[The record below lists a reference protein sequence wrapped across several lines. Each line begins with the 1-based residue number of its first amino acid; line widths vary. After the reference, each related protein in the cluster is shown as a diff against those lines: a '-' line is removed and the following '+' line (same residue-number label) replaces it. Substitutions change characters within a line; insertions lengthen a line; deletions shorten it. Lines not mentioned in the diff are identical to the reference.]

1 MNLKSR
7 IFPISHTYLVAICHA
22 CGLSRVTRIERSR
35 RYVLGF
41 SRELTAAEKDKLID
55 ALHDRMTECVYEEPL
70 STFESKVERKPV
82 LRVPVVA
89 EGKPALKK
97 ISDELG
103 LAFDDWDLDF
113 YTKLFKE
120 KMGRDPSDVECF
132 DLAQSNSE
140 HSRHWFFGGK
150 MIIDG
155 EEMPGTLFKIVKET
169 NKSDDPGNNS
179 VIAFH
184 DNSSA
189 IRGYPIPVFKASGKQ
204 YTTEE
209 STVHGILTCETHNF
223 PCGIA
228 PFPGA
233 ETGTGG
239 RIRDVQATGR
249 GAHVVAGESS
259 YCVGNLHIP
268 GYVLPWEDDF
278 QGYPSN
284 MASPLQIIIDASNG
298 ASDYG
303 NKFGEPV
310 LAGYARS
317 YGQGDV
323 SKERREWIKPVMM
336 SAGVGLLD
344 HRHVG
349 KSTPEAGM
357 VVVKLGGPAFR
368 IGMGGGA
375 ASSRLQDTKTAS
387 LDFDAVQRGDAEM
400 ENKMNR
406 VIRACI
412 ELGEDNPILS
422 IHDQGAGGTGNVVK
436 EICEPAGAK
445 VFLSRLP
452 CGDETMS
459 ALELWAA
466 EYQEN
471 NALLIPQDKKAVFI
485 SICERENLP
494 FAFLGE
500 ITGTG
505 RIVVYDKEEDEGKE
519 DPPVDLALSD
529 VLGKMPQ
536 KEFKMA
542 SKVKNLEAFVPP
554 DVDLSA
560 ALDRVLRLLQVGSK
574 RFLTTK
580 VDRSVTGLV
589 AQQQCVGPL
598 HIPLADVAVISQ
610 SLFADANGAFTGVA
624 SAVGEQ
630 PIKGMINPEAMARLA
645 VGEAL
650 TNLIWAGISALSNVK
665 ASANWMWP
673 AKLPGEGAE
682 MVKACKAMSGV
693 MCALGV
699 GVDGGKDSLSMA
711 ANTPKGTVKSPGQ
724 LALTVYAMCPDVS
737 KVVTPDLKRDGAK
750 EIFFIDLS
758 SETADALGGTALA
771 QVFNKLGSKTSD
783 LIDTELFKRTF
794 AVIQTLI
801 KEDSI
806 VAGHDRSDGGLL
818 TTLLEMAF
826 AGNVGIRI
834 VVDNTENLL
843 RYFFSEGLG
852 IAFQPAAGRTA
863 QVEAALAAE
872 KIPFTKIASVELTDS
887 VRVEGASGQ
896 CHLDSKMTTL
906 RDVWEA
912 TSFELD
918 QLQASPKCVQAER
931 EGLAS
936 RKSPPYSL
944 TYTPK
949 DPFGGKPV
957 EAVADAPKVAILR
970 EEGSNGDREMA
981 AAFFA
986 SGFQVFDITTTDLT
1000 SGTVQLADFR
1010 GIVFVGGFSY
1020 GDVLDS
1026 AKGWAG
1032 VIKFNAKVLEQFE
1045 AFYNRK
1051 NTFSLGVCNG
1061 CQLMALLGWVPGL
1074 SLESVQAQP
1083 RFIHNA
1089 SGRFESRFSTITVR
1103 EDNKAI
1109 MLKGMEG
1116 STLGVWVAHG
1126 EGRAFF
1132 PDDNIRKQV
1141 VDNAQAPLRYVDD
1154 NNVQTEQYPFN
1165 PNGSVDGIC
1174 ALSSADGRH
1183 LAMMPHPER
1192 VFRLWQW
1199 PWMPAEWASEL
1210 KASPWLKLFQNAREW
1225 CG

>member
-1 MNLKSR
+1 MDS
-7 IFPISHTYLVAICHA
+7 
-22 CGLSRVTRIERSR
+22 
-35 RYVLGF
+35 
-41 SRELTAAEKDKLID
+41 
-55 ALHDRMTECVYEEPL
+55 LHDRMTECVYDSPL
-70 STFESKVERKPV
+70 QSFKPDVERKAV
-82 LRVPVVA
+82 RRVPVLS
-89 EGKPALKK
+89 EGKAALKK

-113 YTKLFKE
+113 YTRLFKD
-120 KMGRDPSDVECF
+120 KMRRDPSDVECF

-155 EEMPGTLFKIVKET
+155 KEMPGTLFKMVKST
-169 NKSDDPGNNS
+169 NALEAEGNNS
-179 VIAFH
+179 VIAFN

-189 IRGYPIPVFKASGKQ
+189 IRGFPVPVFKAPIDADGRYSV
-204 YTTEE
+204 EA
-209 STVHGILTCETHNF
+209 STMHGILTCETHNF

-268 GYVLPWEDDF
+268 GYPLPWEDDF
-278 QGYPSN
+278 TGYPSN

-317 YGQGDV
+317 FGQANV
-323 SKERREWIKPVMM
+323 SDERREWIKPIMM

-344 HRHVG
+344 HRHVKKG
-349 KSTPEAGM
+349 SPEAGM
-357 VVVKLGGPAFR
+357 IVVKLGGPAFR

-375 ASSRLQDTKTAS
+375 ASSRMQDSKTAS

-412 ELGEDNPILS
+412 ELGQDNPIVS

-471 NALLIPQDKKAVFI
+471 NALLIRKERQELFLSMCK
-485 SICERENLP
+485 RENLP

-500 ITGTG
+500 ITGNG

-519 DPPVDLALSD
+519 DPPVDLDLAD

-536 KEFKMA
+536 KEFKMT
-542 SKVKNLEAFVPP
+542 SKLKKLEAFNPP
-554 DVDLSA
+554 DVDLST

-580 VDRSVTGLV
+580 VDRSVTGLI

-610 SLFADANGAFTGVA
+610 SLFANADGGFTGVA

-630 PIKGMINPEAMARLA
+630 PIKGLINPEAMARLA

-650 TNLIWAGISALSNVK
+650 TNLMCAGVTSLTDVK

-673 AKLPGEGAE
+673 AKLPGEGSE
-682 MVKACKAMSGV
+682 MVKACKAMVDV
-693 MCALGV
+693 MRALGV

-711 ANTPKGTVKSPGQ
+711 TNTPNGTVKSPGQ
-724 LALTVYAMCPDVS
+724 LALTVYAMCPDVT
-737 KVVTPDLKRDGAK
+737 KVLTPDLKPDGAK
-750 EIFFIDLS
+750 EIYFIDLS
-758 SETADALGGTALA
+758 SESAGELGGTALA
-771 QVFNKLGSKTSD
+771 QVFNSLGNKTTD
-783 LIDTELFKRTF
+783 LDNPELFKSCF
-794 AVIQTLI
+794 ASIQELI
-801 KEDSI
+801 KDDSL

-826 AGNVGIRI
+826 AGNTGIHI
-834 VVDNTENLL
+834 TFPAGTNSLGH
-843 RYFFSEGLG
+843 FFSEGLG
-852 IAFQPAAGRTA
+852 FAFQPAAGKVKH
-863 QVEAALAAE
+863 VEETLRAAS
-872 KIPFTKIASVELTDS
+872 IPFSHVATMRETDVVKVDDS
-887 VRVEGASGQ
+887 AGE
-896 CHLDSKMTTL
+896 CHLTAKMTEL

-912 TSFELD
+912 TSFELE
-918 QLQASPKCVQAER
+918 QLQAAPKCVKAEK

-936 RKSPPYSL
+936 RISPPYSL
-944 TYTPK
+944 TYTPA
-949 DPFGGKPV
+949 DPFESKPV
-957 EAVADAPKVAILR
+957 PHDDKAPKVAILR

-986 SGFQVFDITTTDLT
+986 AGFQVNDVTTTDLT
-1000 SGTVQLADFR
+1000 SGKVSLEQFR
-1010 GIVFVGGFSY
+1010 GLVFVGGFSY

-1032 VIKFNAKVLEQFE
+1032 VIKFNAKVLQQFE
-1045 AFYNRK
+1045 AFYQRED
-1051 NTFSLGVCNG
+1051 TFSLGVCNG

-1074 SLESVQAQP
+1074 TLDSVQAQP

-1089 SGRFESRFSTITVR
+1089 SGRYESRFSTVTVR
-1103 EDNKAI
+1103 TDNKAI

-1126 EGRAFF
+1126 EGQAFF
-1132 PDDNIRKQV
+1132 PDASVKDKVLANC
-1141 VDNAQAPLRYVDD
+1141 QAPLRYVDD
-1154 NNVQTEQYPFN
+1154 HNVETEQYPFN
-1165 PNGSVDGIC
+1165 PNGSAHGIC
-1174 ALSSADGRH
+1174 ALSSENGRH

-1199 PWMPAEWASEL
+1199 AWMPESWTREL
-1210 KASPWLKLFQNAREW
+1210 KASPWLKIFQNAREW